1 MKHALLICFATAAV
15 AFAGDIVTVDRDGKT
30 TTRQETPAEVL
41 ARKAVKLD
49 EPLAAT
55 GPTLADRLAA
65 IATNQARIADALRKA
80 VPATTN
86 DLKSVPSIAV
96 NMEVTK

>member
-1 MKHALLICFATAAV
+1 MKYALLICFAAAV
-15 AFAGDIVTVDRDGKT
+15 AIAGDIVTVDKDGKT
-30 TTRQETPAEVL
+30 TTRQETTAEVS

-49 EPLAAT
+49 EPPAAT
-55 GPTLADRLAA
+55 GPTLADQLAT

-96 NMEVTK
+96 KTEVTK